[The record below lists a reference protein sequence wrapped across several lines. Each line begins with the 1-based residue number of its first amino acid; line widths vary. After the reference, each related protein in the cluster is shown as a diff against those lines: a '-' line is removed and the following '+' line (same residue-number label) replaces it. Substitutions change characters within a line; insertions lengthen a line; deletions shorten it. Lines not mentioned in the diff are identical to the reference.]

1 MKPSKEGI
9 KVQIMGKEFAVACD
23 PSEKNNLIDA
33 SRYLDENMREVQ
45 KSGKIIGNERLA
57 VMVALNMANEL
68 LELRKNQ
75 SSQAT
80 VNNRL
85 EELQDKIENVIKNSL
100 WRH

>member
-1 MKPSKEGI
+1 MKPAKEGI
-9 KVQIMGKEFAVACD
+9 KVQVMGKEFAVACD

-33 SRYLDENMREVQ
+33 ARYLDENMRDVQ

-75 SSQAT
+75 SNQAT
-80 VNNRL
+80 VNSRL
-85 EELQDKIENVIKNSL
+85 EDLQEKIDNVIKSTL
-100 WRH
+100 

>member
-1 MKPSKEGI
+1 MKPTKEGI

-33 SRYLDENMREVQ
+33 ARYLDDSMREVQ

-68 LELRKNQ
+68 LDLRKNQ
-75 SSQAT
+75 TSEAT

-85 EELQDKIENVIKNSL
+85 EELQEKIDNVIKSTL
-100 WRH
+100 